1 MPCHLKNEQK
11 RNYFQAKVLFFVN
24 KALVHNKSFIIF
36 LFAVVQL
43 QSKAFGMS

>member
-1 MPCHLKNEQK
+1 VPFKKGTKEKLFSTKSS
-11 RNYFQAKVLFFVN
+11 FFVN